1 MTVLF
6 RFAIVFISIFIFS
19 ITHATDRSNDT
30 AVLDVDASGEVDALT
45 DGLLLLRSMFGL
57 SDDALTTGVV
67 SPNCVDCDATKISQ
81 YITSVEGKTYADL
94 NSTDDQNI
102 SGSSFD
108 GTTLTIG
115 IENGQSETVDLS
127 SLEDGTGITAEQASA
142 IEANTAKVGITADQ
156 ASAITA
162 NTAKVGISAGQA
174 NAIIANTAK
183 VGITS
188 DQIDA
193 IEENSAKIDTTV
205 GGAVGISFSMNL
217 RGVPTVWKNPP
228 PEAVRVD
235 PVGPYILYTGHD
247 SNNNLINPYLRSF
260 EFINLEAN
268 TILFADPSGS
278 GSFPIVEH
286 VQASLDNLFNTP
298 INNHRLPQLGP
309 QSGINSY
316 THNNFYGFRVPQDG
330 KMVGF
335 QINYIESA
343 NTGQFYAMYYHAND
357 AYSDDPLVIFNKG
370 GPIVGNMNS
379 SGPISVNYASGNT
392 LWDENT
398 SIPLKANGFIFL
410 VSDLSMRRSGEYSQL
425 WNSYGPG
432 PDIPFSPPTG
442 HIHATVYVTYD

>member
-1 MTVLF
+1 MLTLIN
-6 RFAIVFISIFIFS
+6 RFSKCSVVILGFLAITFSYAQEDRADDISI
-19 ITHATDRSNDT
+19 
-30 AVLDVDASGEVDALT
+30 LDVDASGEVDALT
-45 DGLLLLRSMFGL
+45 DGLLLLRSMFEL
-57 SDDALTTGVV
+57 TDDALVTGVV
-67 SPNCVDCDATKISQ
+67 DSANCKECDAEGIDS
-81 YITSVEGKTYADL
+81 YITSIK
-94 NSTDDQNI
+94 
-102 SGSSFD
+102 
-108 GTTLTIG
+108 GTTYGGLTPEPG
-115 IENGQSETVDLS
+115 PPGPQGEKGDKGDTGPQGEKGDKGDTGPQGEKGDKGDTGPQGEKGDKGDTGPQGET
-127 SLEDGTGITAEQASA
+127 GATGDDAAS
-142 IEANTAKVGITADQ
+142 
-156 ASAITA
+156 
-162 NTAKVGISAGQA
+162 
-174 NAIIANTAK
+174 
-183 VGITS
+183 
-188 DQIDA
+188 
-193 IEENSAKIDTTV
+193 

-217 RGVPTVWKNPP
+217 RGMPTRWENPP

-247 SNNNLINPYLRSF
+247 SDNNLINPYLRSF

-268 TILFADPSGS
+268 TILFPDPSGS
-278 GSFPIVEH
+278 GSFPLVEH

-343 NTGQFYAMYYHAND
+343 NTGQFYAMYYHANE

-410 VSDLSMRRSGEYSQL
+410 VSDLSMRRNGEYSQL

-432 PDIPFSPPTG
+432 PDILFSPPIG
-442 HIHATVYVTYD
+442 RIHATVYVTYD